1 MRLAGVI
8 ALALSACGAPG
19 ASPEVG
25 VSRLDESLEP
35 VFRELKAALDEG
47 SDDVAR
53 AILSRLK
60 PRCQDELSLRI
71 AEGYERVL
79 GGRAARDDLSA
90 AVLVSEVPGGFE
102 PRLSLLNRGSTAM
115 VLTPGY
121 VRVEWT
127 AWSVDSAGRQS
138 AQVGGDVVSFEEGW
152 SLTPGKPHE
161 VPLGFD
167 SPRVGDSALA
177 VRVEWRASLGAGS
190 ATLSGEALP
199 LQGLNVQDGVIVRL
213 SKELPT
219 APVDPLELLRYACG
233 GEVSLPALL
242 ERAVRIHPSRY
253 EEALDLFALRRSSF
267 SPKALLGLAP
277 VLAWLTGTTGIS
289 ASGEDWA
296 TWLADRAQMK
306 TQGDELDLPDG
317 VGR

>member
-8 ALALSACGAPG
+8 ALALCACSAPP

-25 VSRLDESLEP
+25 ISRLDESLQP
-35 VFRELKAALDEG
+35 VFSELKAALDEG

-90 AVLVSEVPGGFE
+90 EVLVSEVPGGFE
-102 PRLSLLNRGSTAM
+102 PRLSLLNKGSKLM

-152 SLTPGKPHE
+152 SLTPGVPHE
-161 VPLGFD
+161 VSLGFD

-177 VRVEWRASLGAGS
+177 VRIEWRASLGAGS
-190 ATLSGEALP
+190 ASLDGEKLP
-199 LQGLNVQDGVIVRL
+199 LQGLDVRDGVIVRL

-219 APVDPLELLRYACG
+219 GLVDPLELLRYAG
-233 GEVSLPALL
+233 GDEVSLPALL

-253 EEALDLFALRRSSF
+253 EEALDLLADQRSSF
-267 SPKALLGLAP
+267 GPKALLDLTP

-289 ASGEDWA
+289 AAGEDWGS
-296 TWLADRAQMK
+296 WLAGRARGK

-317 VGR
+317 AGR